1 MATKEELW
9 QILKGVGFPGFRNHS
24 VLGIVKALDINGQG
38 EVTIRLAI
46 AHLGRDAQRAVVEAI
61 DAALS
66 PVPGVTLLRAEIVPM
81 APIAPPRPERPTIR
95 TVLAVGSGKG
105 GVGKSTIAVNLAVG
119 LAQQGLQVGL
129 LDADIFGP
137 NVPRML
143 GVTELPPK
151 SGAGIPP
158 AEVHGVKFV
167 SVGLLVQTD
176 QAVVWRGP
184 MTDKVMRQFLHD
196 VTWGELD
203 VLVVDLPPGTGDIA
217 IALGK
222 HAQPDGA
229 IVVVTPQG
237 VALDDARKAITM
249 FRRLSIP
256 VLGVVENM
264 SYFACPDCGTR
275 HTLFGEGGGHLLAT
289 EAGIPLLGEVPMEPH
304 VREGGDSGAPAV
316 LRPESEAGAALR
328 AIATHIAAGLLTP
341 IPPAE

>member
-24 VLGIVKALDINGQG
+24 VFGVIKGLEINEQG
-38 EVTIRLAI
+38 EVMIRLAI
-46 AHLGRDAQRAVVEAI
+46 AHMGRDAQRAVVEAI
-61 DAALS
+61 DAALT
-66 PVPGVTLLRAEIVPM
+66 PLPGVSLLRAEIVPM
-81 APIAPPRPERPTIR
+81 APVAPPRPERPNIR

-105 GVGKSTIAVNLAVG
+105 GVGKSTVAVNLAVG
-119 LAQQGLQVGL
+119 LAQQGLRVGL

-143 GVTELPPK
+143 GVTALPPK
-151 SGAGIPP
+151 SGPGIPP
-158 AEVHGVKFV
+158 AEVHGIKFV
-167 SVGLLVQTD
+167 SVGLLVQAE

-184 MTDKVMRQFLHD
+184 MTDKVIRQFLHE
-196 VTWGELD
+196 VAWGELD

-237 VALDDARKAITM
+237 VALDDARKAISM

-264 SYFACPDCGTR
+264 SYFVCPDCGTR
-275 HTLFGEGGGHLLAT
+275 HTLFGEGGGQALAA

-316 LRPESEAGAALR
+316 LRPESVAGAAFQ
-328 AIATHIAAGLLTP
+328 AIATHIAVGFLTP
-341 IPPAE
+341 ELPAE